1 MGADAADE
9 RTSAS
14 SVEPRWVAV
23 FDSIHYVL
31 AAEKE
36 FKERAV
42 WCDLVPT
49 PRKIS
54 SDCGMALEFRASDLD
69 TVREIL
75 ADPPLRA
82 NGVYRPTADGYQA
95 VSL

>member
-1 MGADAADE
+1 MVADAADE
-9 RTSAS
+9 RTRAT

-36 FKERAV
+36 FKRRAV

-54 SDCGMALEFRASDLD
+54 SDCGMALEFRASEFD

-75 ADPPLRA
+75 ADRRVKPR
-82 NGVYRPTADGYQA
+82 GVYRPAAGMYEA
-95 VSL
+95 VL